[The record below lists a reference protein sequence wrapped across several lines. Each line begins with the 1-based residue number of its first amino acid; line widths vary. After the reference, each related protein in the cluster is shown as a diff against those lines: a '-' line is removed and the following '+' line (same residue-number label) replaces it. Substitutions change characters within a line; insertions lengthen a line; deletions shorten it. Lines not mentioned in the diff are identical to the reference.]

1 MTRNYNVLP
10 VRFGIST
17 HLYHRERLRRD
28 HLAEIA
34 GHGFDAIE
42 LFALKGHFD
51 YPDPHAIAALN
62 GWLAETGL
70 ALHSIHAPIFDALTP
85 GEPRRMFS
93 NASRNEQTRARALE
107 EIELALGVAREIPTA
122 YLVVHLGVPAP
133 EPSDPNDNDAVAARK
148 SLEAIDGLASPM
160 GVRVA
165 AEIIPN
171 RLSGAATLVDV
182 LDEEVEL
189 PRAGVC
195 LDFGHAHLMGD
206 LIDAID
212 SVSGHLITTHV
223 HDNFGKKD
231 DHLVPFEG
239 TIDWPAALMSVQK
252 IGYDEMLMF
261 ELGAGSTSGATL
273 AGAARARRRFEEI
286 LAH

>member
-1 MTRNYNVLP
+1 M
-10 VRFGIST
+10 RFGIST
-17 HLYHRERLRRD
+17 HLYHRERLRRE

-34 GHGFDAIE
+34 GQGFEAVE

-51 YPDPHAIAALN
+51 YHDPAAIAALK

-70 ALHSIHAPIFDALTP
+70 ALHSIHAPIFDALKA

-93 NASRNEQTRARALE
+93 TASRHQSERVLALKE
-107 EIELALGVAREIPTA
+107 TELALGVAREIPTG
-122 YLVVHLGVPAP
+122 YLVVHLGVPASVQ
-133 EPSDPNDNDAVAARK
+133 SDPNDNDMAVAQK
-148 SLEAIDGLASPM
+148 SLEAIDALAQPL

-165 AEIIPN
+165 AEVIPN
-171 RLSGAATLVDV
+171 TLSEAARLVEILEEE
-182 LDEEVEL
+182 LDL

-206 LIDAID
+206 LLDAID
-212 SVSGHLITTHV
+212 VISGHLITTHV
-223 HDNFGKKD
+223 HDNFGKTD
-231 DHLVPFEG
+231 DHLVPFGG

-252 IGYDEMLMF
+252 IGYDDTLLF
-261 ELGAGSTSGATL
+261 ELGNTSTPGAVL
-273 AGAARARRRFEEI
+273 AGAARARRRFEDI